1 MVNAQVYDQRSEEQ
15 RTYGASGSYDSNYIT
30 VISINP
36 KLVKNQTVRT
46 VETIVINGKAK
57 ASEIVHSGIKSLAHQ
72 IEQEI
77 DRRITIIKTNLDK
90 SVQERKSLGDNVL
103 PEIEKLETN
112 LDSTR
117 QAITSLNE
125 IYKFTENLQTN
136 SIS

>member
-1 MVNAQVYDQRSEEQ
+1 MFEFCC
-15 RTYGASGSYDSNYIT
+15 SYIKF
-30 VISINP
+30 ISINSNLL
-36 KLVKNQTVRT
+36 KSKTIRT

-57 ASEIVHSGIKSLAHQ
+57 AGEIVRSGIESLSHQ

-103 PEIEKLETN
+103 PEIEKLEAD

-136 SIS
+136 SIN